1 MAHPLTLNYHWQPP
15 VVITSIGA
23 ILLSGVL
30 IRSDTA
36 GKWSVVSVVLL
47 AWLAFLAVV
56 WVRTR
61 ASMMHDGETLR
72 VRRVRDFHDLP
83 GRRVQR
89 VKEVMTPQGPCYR
102 VWIEGHAKPYFV
114 PTALLRS
121 GHSTFF
127 TWLLT
132 WAPEAPRDKGSEK
145 TITALRTRGLI
156 D

>member
-30 IRSDTA
+30 IRSNTA
-36 GKWSVVSVVLL
+36 GKWSVVTVVLL

-61 ASMMHDGETLR
+61 ASMMVDGEILR
-72 VRRVRDFHDLP
+72 VRRIRAFHDLP
-83 GRRVQR
+83 GKQVTRI
-89 VKEVMTPQGPCYR
+89 KEVMTPQGPCYK
-102 VWIEGHAKPYFV
+102 VWIEGRQRPYFV
-114 PTALLRS
+114 PTALLRG

-127 TWLLT
+127 TWLFT
-132 WAPEAPRDKGSEK
+132 WAPDAPRDKGSEK
-145 TITALRTRGLI
+145 TIEALRTRGLI